1 MEYNFKETW
10 KETLLIIGAI
20 AVFVWGIFDHI
31 VATMLSLLIV
41 YLAGL
46 KLAKKLKII

>member
-1 MEYNFKETW
+1 MKYNFKETW
-10 KETLLIIGAI
+10 KETLLGAGAMFI
-20 AVFVWGIFDHI
+20 FTWGIFNHFI
-31 VATMLSLLIV
+31 ATMLSLFIV